1 MSNTI
6 WNIKLISSP
15 SHSNLE
21 IAEELIIKLHVP
33 YSNDQVT
40 VKVNPNI
47 TEYRDDQTKNIRQL
61 SVSRDT
67 DETKTLRFDFKN
79 NNIHRINVGNKNY
92 EMRLMAI
99 GKVNEAGQDFPAFD
113 FMITAL

>member
-21 IAEELIIKLHVP
+21 TAGELIIKLHVP

-40 VKVNPNI
+40 VKINPNI
-47 TEYRDDQTKNIRQL
+47 TEYHDDQGKNIRQFTI
-61 SVSRDT
+61 SKDT
-67 DETKTLRFDFKN
+67 DETKTLQFNLKN
-79 NNIHRINVGNKNY
+79 NNIHRINLRDKNY
-92 EMRLMAI
+92 QIRLMTI
-99 GKVNEAGQDFPAFD
+99 GKIKEGRQDFPCFE
-113 FMITAL
+113 FLVEQL